1 MGDLSR
7 LGGTERV
14 TTVIASE
21 LARRKCDVSI
31 LSLVNGRTSYF
42 PLHPG
47 VRLLSLQMEN
57 RSANLSDFL
66 IWWRLHRFVKRES
79 IDYVIDVDVILSWY
93 SIPACIGT
101 SAKVVSWEHFHFFI
115 NLGDPFQ
122 RFRRVVARKLAARY
136 AKNIVTLTEKDRLQ
150 YLANLS
156 CKTGVL
162 AINNPN
168 TIAHGQRAR
177 LDAKVVLAAGRLAHQ
192 KGFDLLLESWAMIA
206 QRVPDWSLRI
216 VGSGSDESML
226 KELARHLKIDQSV
239 EFVPKTDN
247 LISHYLSASIYAL
260 SSRFEGFALVLS
272 EAKSFGLPS
281 VSFDCDCGPS
291 DIVHDGKDGLLVKNG
306 DIEGFAQ
313 ALLILIND
321 GPMRMKFGDMGY
333 QDHRFNL
340 GRIVDVWEFILA

>member
-21 LARRKCDVSI
+21 LVRRNYDVSI
-31 LSLVNGRTSYF
+31 LSLVNGRTSFF

-47 VRLLSLQMEN
+47 VRLQSLQMEN
-57 RSANLSDFL
+57 HSANLSDFL

-93 SIPACIGT
+93 SIPACMGT
-101 SAKVVSWEHFHFFI
+101 RAKVVSWEHFHFFI

-122 RFRRVVARKLAARY
+122 RFRRGVARKVAARY
-136 AKNIVTLTEKDRLQ
+136 AKNIITLTEKDRLQ

-168 TIAHGQRAR
+168 TIAHGERAG
-177 LDAKVVLAAGRLAHQ
+177 LDAKIVLAAGRLAHQ
-192 KGFDLLLESWAMIA
+192 KGFDLLLKSWAMVA

-226 KELARHLKIDQSV
+226 KALARQLKIDQSV
-239 EFVPKTDN
+239 EFVPQTDN
-247 LISHYLSASIYAL
+247 LKAHFLAASIYAL
-260 SSRFEGFALVLS
+260 SSRFEGFVLVLL

-291 DIVHDGKDGLLVKNG
+291 DIVRDGKDGLLVKNG
-306 DIEGFAQ
+306 DVEGFAQ
-313 ALLILIND
+313 ALLTLIND
-321 GPMRMKFGDMGY
+321 GPMRMKFGDMSY
-333 QDHRFNL
+333 QDHRFDL
-340 GRIVDVWEFILA
+340 GRIVDVWECVLA